1 MSLLLRGIAV
11 FALAC
16 LSPMAMASEAE
27 LTALM
32 RQLESMECQAE
43 HDADSADIR
52 PVSDRYHFDYARL
65 REDLHHIREGIHDF
79 LTPDRAQPRVPVAL
93 HGDYRQELAEQEAP

>member
-43 HDADSADIR
+43 HDADSADRRTVDLLWLVRQRRIVAGH
-52 PVSDRYHFDYARL
+52 PFSLADQQHSDGAD
-65 REDLHHIREGIHDF
+65 
-79 LTPDRAQPRVPVAL
+79 PD
-93 HGDYRQELAEQEAP
+93 DYRHCSRRVYRRQSLAAAQAR